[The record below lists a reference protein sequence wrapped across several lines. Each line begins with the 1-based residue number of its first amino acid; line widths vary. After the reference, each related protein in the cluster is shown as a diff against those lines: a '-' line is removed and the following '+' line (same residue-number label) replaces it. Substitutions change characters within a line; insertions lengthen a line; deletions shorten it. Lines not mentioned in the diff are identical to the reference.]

1 MSRFDAWVPWL
12 FLAFWSAGYSVAKL
26 ALEYT
31 TPINLLAFRFAGT
44 VLALTPIVLLLR
56 LPLLLLRLCVWWLLV
71 SLWVCVLL

>member
-31 TPINLLAFRFAGT
+31 TPINLLAFRFA
-44 VLALTPIVLLLR
+44 
-56 LPLLLLRLCVWWLLV
+56 
-71 SLWVCVLL
+71 